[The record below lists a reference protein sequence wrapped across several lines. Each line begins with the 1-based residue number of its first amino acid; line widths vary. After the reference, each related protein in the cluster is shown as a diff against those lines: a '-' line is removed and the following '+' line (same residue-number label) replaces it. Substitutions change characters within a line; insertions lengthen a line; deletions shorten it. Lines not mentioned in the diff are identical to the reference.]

1 MHMLHRFFRNE
12 RGNVLMLTGLGIIIL
27 FAAGGAA
34 VDFGRQQLVRSKLQ
48 QATDAAAIAAASLP
62 AGATVAERTAVAN
75 RYYELNYPSDYLGV
89 ARPTPSINIG
99 ADVTVSANSNVGA
112 NFISNVGVA
121 SLEAGGRTR
130 VSTQA
135 GAKTDYD
142 VVVVVDESG
151 STLATD
157 GGCGRGRTR
166 MDCEKE
172 ALDLM
177 LESIYPANANADVRV
192 GVIGYTGSITTH
204 GPLTSNKANAKGY
217 VSALQGRCQNFDH
230 WGLTAGYNMITGTKT
245 TGYVGPAI
253 VCNQTNWANYI
264 YSRPSKTARQINYYA
279 AQQNDAVG
287 TPATSRSDG
296 RTYSTVKNMILL
308 GDGQIMREPDPSPSY
323 TDVSSGNAAVFNA
336 ECTKIKNAGVT
347 LYVVNFVS
355 TSPSDEAALRQC
367 ASVDEKGNA
376 RYFYAPNATELKKIL
391 TAFAETIRKVR
402 IAE

>member
-1 MHMLHRFFRNE
+1 MLHRFFKNE

-48 QATDAAAIAAASLP
+48 QATDAAALAAAAMP

-75 RYYELNYPSDYLGV
+75 RYYELNYPAGYLGV

-99 ADVTVSANSNVGA
+99 ADISVSATTNVGT
-112 NFISNVGVA
+112 NFVSNVGVA
-121 SLEAGGRTR
+121 SLQSAGSTR
-130 VSTQA
+130 VSVQA

-157 GGCGRGRTR
+157 GGCGRSRTR

-172 ALDLM
+172 ALNLM
-177 LESIYPANANADVRV
+177 LDSIYPANANPDVRV

-204 GPLTSNKANAKGY
+204 GPLTSNKATAKNY
-217 VSALQGRCQNFDH
+217 VNMLQGRCQNFDH
-230 WGLTAGYNMITGTKT
+230 WGLSAGHNMITGTKA
-245 TGYVGPAI
+245 TGYVGPSI
-253 VCNQTNWANYI
+253 VCNQTNWLNYI
-264 YSRPSKTARQINYYA
+264 VSRPPKTARQINYFA

-287 TPATSRSDG
+287 TPATPRSDG
-296 RTYSTVKNMILL
+296 RSYSTVKNMILL
-308 GDGQIMREPDPSPSY
+308 GDGQIMREPDPSPSGA
-323 TDVSSGNAAVFNA
+323 DVSAANAAVFNA

-367 ASVDEKGNA
+367 ASVDEKGVP

>member
-151 STLATD
+151 ST
-157 GGCGRGRTR
+157 GFSSGVPGKTR
-166 MDCEKE
+166 MDVEKE

-177 LESIYPANANADVRV
+177 LDSIYPTNANPDVRV
-192 GVIGYTGSITTH
+192 GVIGYTGSISTM
-204 GPLTSNKANAKGY
+204 GGLTSNKATAKSY
-217 VSALQGRCQNFDH
+217 VNRLVHRCENYDH
-230 WGLTAGYNMITGTKT
+230 WGLEAGYNMITG
-245 TGYVGPAI
+245 
-253 VCNQTNWANYI
+253 NWAGYRAPRFLCTR
-264 YSRPSKTARQINYYA
+264 YSPFGLDIERNTAVA
-279 AQQNDAVG
+279 PAV
-287 TPATSRSDG
+287 TNRSDG
-296 RTYSTVKNMILL
+296 KKLSNVKNLILL
-308 GDGQIMREPDPSPSY
+308 GDGELMREPPPGFPSNLPQFHAQC
-323 TDVSSGNAAVFNA
+323 DALKA
-336 ECTKIKNAGVT
+336 AGVT
-347 LYVVNFVS
+347 VYTVNFIS
-355 TSPSDEAALRQC
+355 TSPQDEAALRQC